1 MAECLET
8 PRIIELG
15 VSSSY
20 HRLFRGNW
28 ERLYSQISHPDISS
42 FSHRLLELQSK
53 EDELR
58 GRSQQCSL
66 SVASESQSAGGGQE
80 TLPLKIEKLKF

>member
-1 MAECLET
+1 MTAECLET

-28 ERLYSQISHPDISS
+28 ERLDSQISHPGSSS
-42 FSHRLLELQSK
+42 FPHSLLELQSK

-58 GRSQQCSL
+58 GREPAGKRS
-66 SVASESQSAGGGQE
+66 SV
-80 TLPLKIEKLKF
+80 LYL

>member
-8 PRIIELG
+8 PWNNEFD

-28 ERLYSQISHPDISS
+28 EKLYSQISHPDSSS
-42 FSHRLLELQSK
+42 FSHSLLELQSK

-58 GRSQQCSL
+58 EEGASRKEKQCSL
-66 SVASESQSAGGGQE
+66 SVAS
-80 TLPLKIEKLKF
+80 